1 MKSLTEK
8 QGKTKYIPRLLKEYR
23 ERIIPTLMKKFGYK
37 NPMQVPKL
45 EKIVINVAAGE
56 AISDPKILDII
67 SEDLSL
73 ITGQKPMIVR
83 AKRSVSAFK
92 LRKGMPIACKV
103 TLRGYRMYEFLDRFL
118 NFAAPRIRDFRGF
131 DPNSF
136 DTRGN
141 YNLGISEQVI
151 FPEIDASKVKKIFG
165 MDIAIVTTA
174 KKDDEAKALLE
185 ELGMV
190 FKKE

>member
-8 QGKTKYIPRLLKEYR
+8 KERTKYLPRLLKEYW
-23 ERIIPTLMKKFGYK
+23 ERIISTLMKKFGYK
-37 NPMQVPKL
+37 NPMQVPRLK
-45 EKIVINVAAGE
+45 KIVINVAVGE
-56 AISDPKILDII
+56 AIAEPKILDII

-73 ITGQKPMIVR
+73 VTGQRPTVVR

-92 LRKGMPIACKV
+92 LKKGIPIACKV

-136 DTRGN
+136 DTCGN
-141 YNLGISEQVI
+141 YTLGISEQVI
-151 FPEIDASKVKKIFG
+151 FPEIDVSKVKKIFG

-185 ELGMV
+185 ELGIV
-190 FKKE
+190 FKKQ